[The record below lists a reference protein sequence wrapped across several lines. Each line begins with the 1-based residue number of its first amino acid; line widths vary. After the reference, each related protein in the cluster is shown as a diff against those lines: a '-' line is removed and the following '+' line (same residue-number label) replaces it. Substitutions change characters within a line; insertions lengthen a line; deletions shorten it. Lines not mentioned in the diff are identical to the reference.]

1 MLHRCN
7 KEVSIMYYVG
17 ETFEDSKEYKTFEN
31 AKKAAEKKKM
41 KIWDDE
47 GNEVNEER
55 TLTAE
60 NEQEVPTTEVEQS
73 AEVEAIVIFDG
84 LLNIR
89 RRPSWDSD
97 AVCGKAVK
105 GQTYIVSEI
114 LDVDGKK
121 MIRTFGDLYLTADEK
136 YVRIEPI

>member
-1 MLHRCN
+1 
-7 KEVSIMYYVG
+7 MYYVG
-17 ETFEDSKEYKTFEN
+17 ETFKDSKEYKTFEN
-31 AKKAAEKKKM
+31 AKKAAEKKHL

-47 GNEVNEER
+47 GTEVKEER
-55 TLTAE
+55 TLVAE
-60 NEQEVPTTEVEQS
+60 NEQEVPTTEVEQEVQS
-73 AEVEAIVIFDG
+73 TEVEQEVKATVIFDG

-136 YVRIEPI
+136 YVIIEPI

>member
-1 MLHRCN
+1 
-7 KEVSIMYYVG
+7 MYYVG
-17 ETFEDSKEYKTFEN
+17 ETFEDSKEYKTFGN
-31 AKKAAEKKKM
+31 AKKAAEKKNL
-41 KIWDDE
+41 KIWNDE
-47 GNEVNEER
+47 GNEVKEER
-55 TLTAE
+55 TLAAE

-73 AEVEAIVIFDG
+73 AENEQEVPTTEVKATVIFDG

-114 LDVDGKK
+114 VDVDGKK

-136 YVRIEPI
+136 YVIIEPI

>member
-1 MLHRCN
+1 
-7 KEVSIMYYVG
+7 MYYVG

-31 AKKAAEKKKM
+31 AKKAAEKKKL

-47 GNEVNEER
+47 GNEIEEER
-55 TLTAE
+55 TLAAE

-73 AEVEAIVIFDG
+73 AENEQEAPTTEVKATVIFDG

-89 RRPSWDSD
+89 RRTSWDSD

-114 LDVDGKK
+114 LDVDEKK

-136 YVRIEPI
+136 YVIIEPI

>member
-1 MLHRCN
+1 
-7 KEVSIMYYVG
+7 MYYVG

-31 AKKAAEKKKM
+31 AKKAAEKKKL

-47 GNEVNEER
+47 GNEIEEER
-55 TLTAE
+55 TLAAE

-73 AEVEAIVIFDG
+73 AENEQEAPTTEVKATVIFDG

>member
-1 MLHRCN
+1 
-7 KEVSIMYYVG
+7 MYYVG

-31 AKKAAEKKKM
+31 AKKAAEKKNL
-41 KIWDDE
+41 KIWNDE
-47 GNEVNEER
+47 GNEVKEER
-55 TLTAE
+55 T
-60 NEQEVPTTEVEQS
+60 PTTEVK
-73 AEVEAIVIFDG
+73 ATVIFDG

-105 GQTYIVSEI
+105 GQTYIVSE
-114 LDVDGKK
+114 LVDVDGKK

-136 YVRIEPI
+136 YVIIEPI